1 MPRRTHA
8 ILATLTLAALAAC
21 AEPTAPVQ
29 RTAAPSHPQFASAGG
44 KFSFQD
50 VTFPDETT
58 GIIEAGTKATR
69 KGTFTQCSYFAP
81 AYAAYLGGYGDDTL
95 PAADV
100 DDAEAVLAFC
110 LAHYADRS

>member
-1 MPRRTHA
+1 MLRRTHA
-8 ILATLTLAALAAC
+8 IIAVLALAALAAC
-21 AEPTAPVQ
+21 AEPTAPVR
-29 RTAAPSHPQFASAGG
+29 RTDALDRPQFASAGG
-44 KFSFQD
+44 KFDFQD